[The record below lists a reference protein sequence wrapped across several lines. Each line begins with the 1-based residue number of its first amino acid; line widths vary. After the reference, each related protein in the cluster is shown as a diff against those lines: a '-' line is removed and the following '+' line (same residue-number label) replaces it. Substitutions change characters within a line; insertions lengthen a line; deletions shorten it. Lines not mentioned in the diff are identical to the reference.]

1 MYDSLSATSMTCLWL
16 KIIIRN
22 QEGKEESS
30 RTCVLFG
37 GLTLG
42 NPVNPC
48 YFTAW
53 DLAQKQITEMIRS
66 DVESHD
72 DLEY

>member
-42 NPVNPC
+42 NPVDPC
-48 YFTAW
+48 YITA
-53 DLAQKQITEMIRS
+53 
-66 DVESHD
+66 
-72 DLEY
+72 